1 MTVST
6 TSPGSPSLLSPLI
19 SMPEI
24 AELAGVRRPVVT
36 TWRRRH
42 KDFPAPVAGDA
53 GRPLFDGH
61 QVADWLLRTGRAE
74 AEQVSTELS
83 LHTLAALSP
92 LLPARQLIAA
102 VTALICLRHL
112 GDDEPL
118 ADGTDDVMAAISSRA
133 ALADPDDEFL
143 ASEITQLPPR
153 LHTLPA
159 QVDELVEAAWGCAGA
174 FERVMRERSRFSAAD
189 LLVTAVIPGLAR
201 LMAELSGVRELA
213 RVDQSLVITDLS
225 AGPGDLLTAVAELL
239 GADQAPMFTGAE
251 NDDYLARL
259 TRRRLLVHG
268 IPTVDIDVRS
278 GGELPDEA
286 GEPDAIITQ
295 IPYRSSEERSAADV
309 VARLDD
315 ISLRLAPGRTAV
327 VLGPADVLVSE
338 LAAYSPAERRRSD
351 LVKSGMVEAVIQL
364 PGGLLPFRPGYQ
376 PALWVLTSSFSSRW
390 AGRILL
396 SDVSHRPLTED
407 VITGLAEDVITW
419 RRDGYEPR
427 AHARQ
432 FSTEELIS
440 DLVQAPT
447 SLTPGRPRS
456 IHGVTSSAHAR
467 VARIADLQADLA
479 ELATSAATAR
489 RPLNSEIAAGT
500 LRAPERTTIGVL
512 AARKR
517 LTLIKGTRLK
527 EGDIYGNGHYVVI
540 GPEEILGQ
548 RPIGALKID
557 RSTLAAGY
565 GQARLTEPGDVI
577 VTTSPGL
584 GAIVDDTGLSVV
596 SFPARAIRIPLAER
610 AHFTP
615 RVLAALIGV
624 SPSGSRPA
632 GAVRAS
638 YRLEDQPVPLPA
650 PDDLSRLDELLAQL
664 HERTMRARREL
675 DALTEFSKIAT
686 VGLVD
691 GTLTFTGDMPDDRQ
705 DGTTNGT

>member
-6 TSPGSPSLLSPLI
+6 TSPGSPSPMSPLI

-61 QVADWLLRTGRAE
+61 QVAGWLLRTGRGE

-118 ADGTDDVMAAISSRA
+118 ADGTDDVMAATRSRA
-133 ALADPDDEFL
+133 AVADPDDEFL

-189 LLVTAVIPGLAR
+189 LLVTAVTPALAR
-201 LMAELSGVRELA
+201 LMAELSGARELA
-213 RVDQSLVITDLS
+213 QMDQSLVISDLS
-225 AGPGDLLTAVAELL
+225 AGPGDLLTAVAEML
-239 GADQAPMFTGAE
+239 GADHSPMFTGAE
-251 NDDYLARL
+251 SDDYLARL

-268 IPTVDIDVRS
+268 IPAIDLDIRA
-278 GGELPDEA
+278 GAQLPDEA

-295 IPYRSSEERSAADV
+295 IPYAPGEERSAADV
-309 VARLDD
+309 LEKLDD
-315 ISLRLAPGRTAV
+315 VSLRLAPGRTAV
-327 VLGPADVLVSE
+327 VLGPADVLVAE
-338 LAAYSPAERRRSD
+338 LTAYSPAERRRSE
-351 LVKSGMVEAVIQL
+351 LVKGGMVEAIIQL

-376 PALWVLTSSFSSRW
+376 PALWVITSSFSSPW

-396 SDVSHRPLTED
+396 ADVSDRPLTDD
-407 VITGLAEDVITW
+407 VVEGLAADVVTW

-432 FSTEELIS
+432 FGTEELIS
-440 DLVQAPT
+440 ELIEPPG
-447 SLTPGRPRS
+447 SLTPRRPRGT
-456 IHGVTSSAHAR
+456 HAVTTSGHAR
-467 VARIADLQADLA
+467 VARVAELQADLA
-479 ELATSAATAR
+479 AATTTKQTS
-489 RPLNSEIAAGT
+489 LNSEIAAGS
-500 LRAPERTTIGVL
+500 LQAPERTTIGKLVARRRL
-512 AARKR
+512 AM
-517 LTLIKGTRLK
+517 IKGTRLN
-527 EGDIYGNGHYVVI
+527 DDDVSADGHYVVI
-540 GPEEILGQ
+540 SPEEVLGH
-548 RPIGALKID
+548 RRLGAMMID
-557 RSTLAAGY
+557 RSTLATSY
-565 GQARLTEPGDVI
+565 RQARLTEPGDVI
-577 VTTSPGL
+577 VTTSPVL
-584 GAIVDDTGLSVV
+584 AAIVDDAGFSVV
-596 SFPARAIRIPLAER
+596 SFPARAIRIPPTER

-615 RVLAALIGV
+615 RVLAALLAA
-624 SPSGSRPA
+624 SLSGGRPA

-638 YRLEDQPVPLPA
+638 YRLEDQPVPLLA
-650 PDDLSRLDELLAQL
+650 PDDLLRLDELLARL
-664 HERTMRARREL
+664 YERTTRARQEI
-675 DALTEFSKIAT
+675 DALTELSKIAT
-686 VGLVD
+686 AGLAD
-691 GTLTFTGDMPDDRQ
+691 GTLTFTGDMPEDRYDGIT
-705 DGTTNGT
+705 DGT